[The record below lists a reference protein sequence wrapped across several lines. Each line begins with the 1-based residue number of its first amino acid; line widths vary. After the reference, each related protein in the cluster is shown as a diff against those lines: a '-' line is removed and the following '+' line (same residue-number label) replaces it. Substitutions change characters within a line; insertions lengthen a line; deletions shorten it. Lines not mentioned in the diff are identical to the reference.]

1 MLALSHTNLLKL
13 VIVVDDDVDPEDWR
27 QIEQALATRMRGE
40 RDIFVMPGL
49 KADRCE
55 PQQVDLTVSKVGIV
69 ATRQPGDRKDAGG
82 FEAARVPHDILE
94 RVRKELE
101 SY

>member
-1 MLALSHTNLLKL
+1 

-55 PQQVDLTVSKVGIV
+55 PQQVDLTVSKVGWWRPGSPAIGR
-69 ATRQPGDRKDAGG
+69 TR
-82 FEAARVPHDILE
+82 EASRLRGCPTT
-94 RVRKELE
+94 
-101 SY
+101 SSSG

>member
-1 MLALSHTNLLKL
+1 
-13 VIVVDDDVDPEDWR
+13 
-27 QIEQALATRMRGE
+27 MRGE

-69 ATRQPGDRKDAGG
+69 ATRQPGDRKDA
-82 FEAARVPHDILE
+82 EASRLRGCPTT
-94 RVRKELE
+94 
-101 SY
+101 SSSG